1 MNRQYLGDTIMKH
14 AKQLII
20 ALVLTT
26 AACGGGGGGTPTSPS
41 SSTSTTSTTT
51 TTTSGTMAIQN
62 FAIDLSSSPFLPTSS
77 INVTNWPARIYPLI
91 HIFGKTYEGRPEAT
105 LMFDL
110 LKIGTPVYAPFD
122 GTMQEVRDQPE
133 TCDTEMYF
141 NDGNNDPLNHM
152 SYDHVRP
159 LDKFR
164 TRGTA
169 FRAGEQVGTIVA
181 WSCTESFGRIEMMV
195 VTQASAGSSSIQ
207 ARCPMSLVDPSKK
220 AGLTALITS
229 VMDFWNTLRA
239 DSAYT
244 ASERSNGICATEFA
258 PA

>member
-1 MNRQYLGDTIMKH
+1 M
-14 AKQLII
+14 
-20 ALVLTT
+20 
-26 AACGGGGGGTPTSPS
+26 S
-41 SSTSTTSTTT
+41 
-51 TTTSGTMAIQN
+51 IQN
-62 FAIDLSSSPFLPTSS
+62 LAIDLSSSPFLAAGSFD
-77 INVTNWPARIYPLI
+77 IGGWPARIYPLI

-133 TCDTEMYF
+133 SCDTEMYF
-141 NDGNNDPLNHM
+141 NDSNGDPLNHM

-169 FRAGEQVGTIVA
+169 FRAGEQVATIVA
-181 WSCTESFGRIEMMV
+181 WDCTASFGRMEMMV
-195 VTQASAGSSSIQ
+195 VSQSSPSSAVQ
-207 ARCPMSLVDPSKK
+207 ARCPMVLVDPSKK
-220 AGLTALITS
+220 AGLTALINS

-244 ASERSNGICATEFA
+244 ASERANGVCLTEFA